1 MEFEAEKERL
11 VNKDVTP
18 TEESIN
24 YFLGEESVNRLSHF
38 EKMLREN
45 YDLNR
50 ELKFPFGK
58 EYGWAYRY
66 THRKTLLLY
75 IFFEK
80 CGFCSTISINDNGA
94 GIVGK
99 IINTM
104 LPKTQKLWKNRYPCG
119 KEGGWV
125 HYSVSN
131 DEELEDIIRLVGC
144 KVKPQK

>member
-11 VNKDVTP
+11 VNREVTP
-18 TEESIN
+18 TEDSIN
-24 YFLGEESVNRLSHF
+24 HFLGEEGVNRLYCF
-38 EKMLREN
+38 EKMLRAN

-66 THRKTLLLY
+66 THKKTLLLY
-75 IFFEK
+75 VFFEK
-80 CGFCSTISINDNGA
+80 CGFCSTISINESGA
-94 GIVGK
+94 GIVGG

-131 DEELEDIIRLVGC
+131 DEELKDLIRLVGC
-144 KVKPQK
+144 KIKPKK